1 VQIEGIPNMANLN
14 AVQIV
19 ENFFHEVW
27 QQRNVEAIDR
37 YVAEDFVITSDG
49 VDIVSRA
56 QFKAWV
62 SGFLQRI
69 NDFHFEVI
77 ESFQNAEG
85 TRVASR
91 WRVTGK
97 NNGVLGSTADQQP
110 ICFTGTAIWAVSP
123 EGKLLHNWVE
133 RSDLGTGAETTV

>member
-1 VQIEGIPNMANLN
+1 MKQVN

-19 ENFFHEVW
+19 EDFFHEVW
-27 QQRNVEAIDR
+27 QQQDIAAVDR

-49 VDIVSRA
+49 VDIVSRER
-56 QFKAWV
+56 FKTRVA
-62 SGFLQRI
+62 GFLHRI
-69 NDFHFEVI
+69 NDFNFEVI

-97 NNGVLGSTADQQP
+97 NNGVLGSIADQQP
-110 ICFTGTAIWAVSP
+110 ISFTGTAIWAVSP

-133 RSDLGTGAETTV
+133 RSTWALAQKLRFE

>member
-1 VQIEGIPNMANLN
+1 MPNIN

-19 ENFFHEVW
+19 EDFFHEVW
-27 QQRNVEAIDR
+27 QQQNIEAIDR

-49 VDIVSRA
+49 VDIVSRY
-56 QFKAWV
+56 QFKSWV
-62 SGFLQRI
+62 AGFLQRI

-91 WRVTGK
+91 WRVTGR
-97 NNGVLGSTADQQP
+97 NNGVLGSVADQQP
-110 ICFTGTAIWAVSP
+110 ISFTGTAIWTVNP

-133 RSDLGTGAETTV
+133 RSTWALAQTLQFE

>member
-1 VQIEGIPNMANLN
+1 MANDN

-27 QQRNVEAIDR
+27 KMQDIEAIDR

-49 VDIVSRA
+49 VDIVSRE

-62 SGFLQRI
+62 AGFLQRI
-69 NDFHFEVI
+69 TDFDFEII

-91 WRVTGK
+91 WRVSGK
-97 NNGVLGSTADQQP
+97 NNGVLGSVADQQP
-110 ICFTGTAIWAVSP
+110 IRFTGTAIWEVSP
-123 EGKLLHNWVE
+123 EGRLLHNWVE
-133 RSDLGTGAETTV
+133 RSTWALAQSLRFQ

>member
-1 VQIEGIPNMANLN
+1 MAYIN

-19 ENFFHEVW
+19 EDFFHEVW
-27 QQRNVEAIDR
+27 QQQNIEAIDR

-49 VDIVSRA
+49 VDIVSRS

-62 SGFLQRI
+62 AGFLQRI
-69 NDFHFEVI
+69 NDFNFEVI

-91 WRVTGK
+91 WRVTGN
-97 NNGVLGSTADQQP
+97 NNGVLGSVPDQQP
-110 ICFTGTAIWAVSP
+110 ISFTGTAVWAVSP

-133 RSDLGTGAETTV
+133 RSTWALAQSLRFE